1 MALTLVDVVD
11 GLPLLAELVV
21 PLWPAVAVQA
31 EVVVLILV
39 VRLEEVLDP
48 VV

>member
-1 MALTLVDVVD
+1 MVVTLVDVVV

-21 PLWPAVAVQA
+21 PLWLAVAVEA
-31 EVVVLILV
+31 EVVVQVLV
-39 VRLEEVLDP
+39 VRLEKVLDP